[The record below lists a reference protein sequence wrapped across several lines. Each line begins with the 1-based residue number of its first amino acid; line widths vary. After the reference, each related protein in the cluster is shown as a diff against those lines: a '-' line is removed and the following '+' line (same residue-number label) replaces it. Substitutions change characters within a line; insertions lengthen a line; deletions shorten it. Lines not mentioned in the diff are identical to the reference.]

1 MIKMV
6 GTLLR
11 RIHSSFATNVLDVP
25 PRLLAFLLFLLLLF
39 LPVAK
44 PARVYL
50 GIVIIAFIYAI
61 FATSWDLLVG
71 RSGQVSL
78 GHALF
83 FGIGAY
89 LSAFLSRF
97 YGLPIWVTI
106 PVCMLLCASVAVLL
120 GFPSLRVKGPYLTLV
135 TMAFP
140 LILSVVLFSL
150 PTPFGGEG
158 GIAHIPSLFPS
169 EFFTERGFSLSGALY
184 AQRVVEYYLVLFLLL
199 VSSIVLYKVANSK
212 TGIVLVSILDDES
225 ASKACGINVTKY
237 KLLAWAISALF
248 AGLAGGLFAHY
259 VGSAAPTN
267 VLGLTTSFFPVIMTI
282 LGGIGTIYGPIV
294 GAFTVQSLMEVAGE
308 VFKRF
313 GAEELSTILY
323 VGIIIFFIVKWPTGI
338 AKSIVEKLDELTE
351 ERELDER
358 KKKK

>member
-1 MIKMV
+1 MV

-11 RIHSSFATNVLDVP
+11 RIYSSFATNVLDVP

-39 LPVAK
+39 LPMAR

-50 GIVIIAFIYAI
+50 GIVIVAFIYAI

-97 YGLPIWVTI
+97 YGLPLWETI
-106 PVCMLLCASVAVLL
+106 PLCMLLCAFVAVLL
-120 GFPSLRVKGPYLTLV
+120 GFPCLRVKGPYLTLV

-140 LILSVVLFSL
+140 LILSVILFSL
-150 PTPFGGEG
+150 PTPYGGEG
-158 GIAHIPSLFPS
+158 GIANIPSLFPS
-169 EFFTERGFSLSGALY
+169 EFFTKRGFSHFEALY
-184 AQRVVEYYLVLFLLL
+184 AQRVAEYYIILFLLL
-199 VSSIVLYKVANSK
+199 VSSIIIYKVANSK

-248 AGLAGGLFAHY
+248 ASLAGGLYAHF
-259 VGSAAPTN
+259 VGLAPPGR
-267 VLGLTTSFFPVIMTI
+267 VLGLEYSFYPVIMTI
-282 LGGIGTIYGPIV
+282 LGGIGTIYGAIV
-294 GAFTVQSLMEVAGE
+294 GAFTIHSLMEIFE
-308 VFKRF
+308 F
-313 GAEELSTILY
+313 AEELTSIIY
-323 VGIIIFFIVKWPTGI
+323 VGIIIVFVVIWPTGI
-338 AKSIVEKLDELTE
+338 ARSIVEKLNELTE
-351 ERELDER
+351 KRELDER
-358 KKKK
+358 EKKK